1 MWIQNVNTT
10 DSARKTSKDTQ
21 NTAIHD
27 LESYQKLYRNQNVDV
42 KSGLLLGSRKIL
54 LLFH

>member
-1 MWIQNVNTT
+1 MLILPIVHEKHQ
-10 DSARKTSKDTQ
+10 KDTQ

-54 LLFH
+54 PLFH